1 MNRRTFIRSTLA
13 ASIVAATFGV
23 SAPAHAEI
31 EEGKLLV
38 WINGD
43 KGYDGLQE
51 VGDWF
56 TKETGIPVE
65 VPHPDTPPTRFG
77 PYSTSP
83 TPGN

>member
-1 MNRRTFIRSTLA
+1 MNRRTFIRSSLA
-13 ASIVAATFGV
+13 ASIVAATFGM

-56 TKETGIPVE
+56 T
-65 VPHPDTPPTRFG
+65 
-77 PYSTSP
+77 
-83 TPGN
+83 